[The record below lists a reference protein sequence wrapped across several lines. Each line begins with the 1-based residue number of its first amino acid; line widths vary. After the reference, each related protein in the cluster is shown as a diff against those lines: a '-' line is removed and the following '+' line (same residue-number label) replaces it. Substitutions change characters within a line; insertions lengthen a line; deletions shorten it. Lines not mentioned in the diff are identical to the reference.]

1 MSTSEERLK
10 ILNMIQ
16 EGKITPQEGLALLDQ
31 LAKAD
36 QKATQAKESMKTFE
50 EGLKTSLN
58 KDRVT
63 ELKKDP
69 EKREAF
75 KAELRASI
83 DEAKASVHEAVREA
97 HEYADKMHEKKLG
110 LEEARKAFSDPAS
123 RGPRYFHLC
132 VTDTHTGKSRVDV
145 RMPVG
150 VITAG
155 VKLGAHFSPEIHGM
169 DTNHLLE
176 MISEGDC
183 GKVMDVV
190 DDDDCEHV
198 VVTLE

>member
-31 LAKAD
+31 LTKLD
-36 QKATQAKESMKTFE
+36 QKTTEVKESLKSLE
-50 EGLKTSLN
+50 DDLKTSLK
-58 KDRVT
+58 KDRVAD
-63 ELKKDP
+63 LQKDSD
-69 EKREAF
+69 KREAF
-75 KAELRASI
+75 KTELRASI
-83 DEAKASVHEAVREA
+83 EETKASARETVKEA
-97 HEYADKMHEKKLG
+97 HEYAQKIKEQKL
-110 LEEARKAFSDPAS
+110 ETDETRKTFAESAS
-123 RGPRYFHLC
+123 RGPRYFHLS

-176 MISEGDC
+176 MISEGDT
-183 GKVMDVV
+183 GKVMDIV

>member
-31 LAKAD
+31 LTKVDEAKAEL
-36 QKATQAKESMKTFE
+36 KES
-50 EGLKTSLN
+50 LKDI
-58 KDRVT
+58 KDGIKVSVQKDG
-63 ELKKDP
+63 EDHKISIENDSDKKNT
-69 EKREAF
+69 F

-83 DEAKASVHEAVREA
+83 EETKASAREAVKEA
-97 HEYADKMHEKKLG
+97 HEYAAKVRERKLD
-110 LEEARKAFSDPAS
+110 LEETRKTFADSAS
-123 RGPRYFHLC
+123 RGPRYFHLS

-169 DTNHLLE
+169 DTCLLYT
-176 MISEGDC
+176 SPSPRD
-183 GKVMDVV
+183 
-190 DDDDCEHV
+190 
-198 VVTLE
+198 